1 MGCSICGYLERTYE
15 TVLNEYVEAR
25 TSVRYR
31 VSTVLAAQKYVDMER
46 ARYELEEH
54 RRVCSAT
61 VVPALLVSR
70 EMDRDRPTRPTRS
83 RSMAA

>member
-1 MGCSICGYLERTYE
+1 MPEEVFMGCSVCGSLERAYE

-25 TSVRYR
+25 SSARYR
-31 VSTVLAAQKYVDMER
+31 MSTVLAAQKYVDMER

-54 RRVCSAT
+54 RRACPSSLVPT
-61 VVPALLVSR
+61 IVVG
-70 EMDRDRPTRPTRS
+70 RDRPTRS